1 MTKKILPLL
10 LLVAIYFVA
19 LFSCKKSTNS
29 NTDLTRNYFPL
40 QFGKY
45 VTYAV
50 DSIYYID
57 TVARYEIKSQMK
69 YAITDT
75 VTIKKKLNYIMN
87 VYTRPY
93 DGADW
98 QPNSVIIIQP
108 TTTNLLYT
116 QDGNQYVKLMFPI
129 TNGFSWPGNQYVEV
143 GVPEKA
149 YFKNWNYTYN
159 NYRLPYF
166 NGIVNFDNTVT
177 VNEDDESSNYMYV
190 DSQVTAYRTYAKE
203 VYAYNIG
210 MIYKEWTHWTHNV
223 DTIHFRNVK
232 NGYTV
237 IMQAIEHN

>member
-1 MTKKILPLL
+1 MTKKILPGL
-10 LLVAIYFVA
+10 LLVAICFVA
-19 LFSCKKSTNS
+19 LFSCKKSTKS
-29 NTDLTRNYFPL
+29 TTDFTRNYFPL

-57 TVARYEIKSQMK
+57 TVARYEVKSQMK

-93 DGADW
+93 DGAVW
-98 QPNSVIIIQP
+98 QSNSVIFIQP
-108 TTTNLLYT
+108 TVDTLFYF
-116 QDGNQYVKLMFPI
+116 QDGNKYMKLIFPI
-129 TNGFSWPGNQYVEV
+129 TNGLSWPGNRYVEV

-149 YFKNWNYTYN
+149 YFKNWNYYYESRN
-159 NYRLPYF
+159 LSYF

-177 VNEDDESSNYMYV
+177 VNEDDESSNYLYV
-190 DSQVTAYRTYAKE
+190 DSQVAAYRTYAKE

-210 MIYKEWTHWTHNV
+210 LVYKEWTHWTHNA
-223 DTIHFRNVK
+223 DSTQYK